1 MKEFQT
7 FIDIEYLSN
16 SQKILTQ
23 FQCFSSGLKADREV
37 LLSYYHYYI
46 KKTFRHCCK
55 CNQTCNQ
62 YTDAC
67 VKFANMLQICIMNHV
82 HYPLCCGAA
91 GVVSVCR

>member
-46 KKTFRHCCK
+46 KKHSDIAASVIK
-55 CNQTCNQ
+55 HAINIQ
-62 YTDAC
+62 
-67 VKFANMLQICIMNHV
+67 MLV
-82 HYPLCCGAA
+82 
-91 GVVSVCR
+91 